1 MAKKGQNLVN
11 AIDAVNGLP
20 AIDFNSATREVQ
32 DAFIECQPSIP
43 DPSGTAQYGANNEI
57 KQYLDLQTIS
67 RASAFICSGS
77 GNAYVLTTDTAVHLR
92 QFTFI
97 QKYSKIHFIASFTN
111 TGACTVNVDFFG
123 IKSIKLADGSDLFA
137 GYITANNR
145 YTIYYNGTNWVLT
158 NPTISTT
165 YIKQPILLSNNTTNP
180 NTQIDFASGNFAFSD
195 GSSFANFSAI
205 TKRLD
210 ANWVVG
216 TNQGGLFTGTV
227 QANSTYHCIAIY
239 NPTTKISDVGFLL
252 GIAGVAPDPTSVL
265 PSGFTKWKR
274 IGSIMTNSSG
284 NIILFK
290 QRDKYFEWK
299 DIILDVNLSTVS
311 SIKTPIPVSVP
322 LGIETLVNIRAG
334 VFNSYAVDFTINIS
348 STYNNILTPIGG
360 DGQAYDTDI
369 GADTN
374 YVSATNML
382 IGTDASSNIAYQA
395 SSSGTVTLP
404 FRVRT
409 RGYFDYNL

>member
-11 AIDAVNGLP
+11 GIDGVNGLP
-20 AIDFNSATREVQ
+20 AIDFNAATREVQ
-32 DAFIECQPSIP
+32 DAFIECQPSIS

-123 IKSIKLADGSDLFA
+123 IKSIKLADGSNPLA

-158 NPTISTT
+158 NPTISIT
-165 YIKQPILLSNNTTNP
+165 YIKQPIILSNNVTNP
-180 NTQIDFASGNFAFSD
+180 NTQIDFASGNFEFSD
-195 GSSFANFSAI
+195 KTNFATFTAI

-216 TNQGGLFTGTV
+216 TNQGGLDTGSKQINTPYY
-227 QANSTYHCIAIY
+227 AYAIY
-239 NPTTKISDVGFLL
+239 NPTTTVSDVVFS
-252 GIAGVAPDPTSVL
+252 ANNTSPTL
-265 PSGFTKWKR
+265 PSGFTKYRYIGALRTDGAGNILQGIWNKDGYFEYNTPIIEP
-274 IGSIMTNSSG
+274 IGSMTTSRVPGTLTVKPNSRALINVVYSSTLPAGTISSLYLSDLNKADNSIERLSANIQYKTSGEFQVQTNSSA
-284 NIILFK
+284 
-290 QRDKYFEWK
+290 Q
-299 DIILDVNLSTVS
+299 
-311 SIKTPIPVSVP
+311 
-322 LGIETLVNIRAG
+322 
-334 VFNSYAVDFTINIS
+334 
-348 STYNNILTPIGG
+348 
-360 DGQAYDTDI
+360 
-369 GADTN
+369 
-374 YVSATNML
+374 
-382 IGTDASSNIAYQA
+382 IGTRTSNANNTIQISTIGFYD
-395 SSSGTVTLP
+395 L
-404 FRVRT
+404 
-409 RGYFDYNL
+409 DL